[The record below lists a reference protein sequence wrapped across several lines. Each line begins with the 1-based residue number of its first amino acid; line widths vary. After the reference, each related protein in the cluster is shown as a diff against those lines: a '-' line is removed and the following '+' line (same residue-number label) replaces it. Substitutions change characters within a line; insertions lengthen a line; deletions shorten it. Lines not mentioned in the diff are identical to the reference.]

1 MEMNPQLHP
10 MGIRQHNKPLTAEAA
25 HPPDPNRIANR
36 NLQQIAQMIGAVIT
50 QQNDIMINPILV
62 AQQNKIHPSSSSR
75 TGQPCSA
82 VQSKTVPAR

>member
-10 MGIRQHNKPLTAEAA
+10 MGIHQHNKPLTAEAA
-25 HPPDPNRIANR
+25 NPPDPNRIANR

-50 QQNDIMINPILV
+50 QQNDIVINPILV